1 MKRIYVY
8 CEGQTEEAFTKRLL
22 YPHFIAKDIYV
33 IPIICRTKE
42 GPQGIHRG
50 GIVDYNKVVKEVKR
64 YCSQHPNEK
73 VTSFIDYYGLNNLP
87 QIVTSSNKYVLIKNL
102 ESTFSNDVGC
112 NNFIPYISLHEFE
125 SLLFSDP
132 TQFGYLNTKA
142 VVKFNDILAEFGNN
156 PEFINNGKDT
166 APSKRILKEIGN
178 YGKIL
183 DGNRIAEH
191 ISLAGIRQH
200 CHHFSQWITT
210 IENLA

>member
-8 CEGQTEEAFTKRLL
+8 CEGQTEEAFVKRLL

-42 GPQGIHRG
+42 GPQWIYRG

-64 YCSQHPNEK
+64 YCTQHPNET

-87 QIVTSSNKYVLIKNL
+87 QIMESSNKYILIEKL
-102 ESTFSNDVGC
+102 ESIFMNDVGC

-125 SLLFSDP
+125 SLLFSEP
-132 TQFGYLNTKA
+132 SQFNYLSTNA
-142 VVKFNDILAEFGNN
+142 VAKFNEILAEFDNN
-156 PEFINNGKDT
+156 PEFVNNGKNT
-166 APSKRILKEIGN
+166 APSKRILKEISN

-191 ISLAGIRQH
+191 ISLEGIRKR
-200 CHHFSQWITT
+200 CYHFSQWVEKLEKI
-210 IENLA
+210 